1 MRPLKLDDM
10 NPDLRRRVEE
20 SLARLRPV
28 PIPAATPAP
37 RQMVT
42 AAGRQ
47 PNKTEELYNRTQLGG
62 NGRYEA
68 VTFRLPGG
76 SRYTPDWVT
85 FAPDGRMVCHEVKG
99 SFRFGSQGRAATAFR
114 ECVAAFPDVAFVWG
128 RYKDRD
134 WQIQTF
140 NVLEAT

>member
-1 MRPLKLDDM
+1 MRPIKLDDC
-10 NPDLRRRVEE
+10 NPDLRRRIEE
-20 SLARLRPV
+20 SIAPLQPV
-28 PIPAATPAP
+28 PVPASTQVARP
-37 RQMVT
+37 MVT
-42 AAGRQ
+42 SASRQ
-47 PNKTEELYNRTQLGG
+47 PNKTETLYNREQLGG

-85 FAPDGRMVCHEVKG
+85 FDPSGRMVCHEVKG
-99 SFRFGSQGRAATAFR
+99 SFRFASQGRAATAFR
-114 ECVAAFPDVAFVWG
+114 ECVAAFPDVVFVWG

-140 NVLEAT
+140 NVRDDK

>member
-42 AAGRQ
+42 SAGRQ

-99 SFRFGSQGRAATAFR
+99 SFRFSSQGRAATAFR
-114 ECVAAFPDVAFVWG
+114 ECVAAFPDVVFVWG
-128 RYKDRD
+128 RFKDRD

-140 NVLEAT
+140 NVREAK